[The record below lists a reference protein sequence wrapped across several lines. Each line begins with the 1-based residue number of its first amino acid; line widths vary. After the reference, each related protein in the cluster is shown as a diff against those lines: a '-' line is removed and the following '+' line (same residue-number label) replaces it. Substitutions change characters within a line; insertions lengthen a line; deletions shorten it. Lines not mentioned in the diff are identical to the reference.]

1 MAQTIKLRRSST
13 EGKVPTAAQL
23 ALGELAINTY
33 DGRIFFEK
41 NDGSATIEH
50 ILTTDSITTGSI
62 TLTGKVTTGTLTLS
76 GLSAQNS
83 EATSLMINGSGVVGT
98 RELGSNAFTSTTIG
112 TTTNALT
119 DGTGIADFS
128 FDGSGAVSIATDDS
142 AIVHDNLSGFVAN
155 EHIDHTSV
163 SITAG
168 TGLNGGGTIASTRTL
183 NVDDEYLNTSLNAA
197 TGS

>member
-1 MAQTIKLRRSST
+1 MAQTIKLRRSAT
-13 EGKVPTAAQL
+13 EGKVPTTSQL
-23 ALGELAINTY
+23 ALGEIAINTY

-98 RELGSNAFTSTTIG
+98 RELG
-112 TTTNALT
+112 
-119 DGTGIADFS
+119 
-128 FDGSGAVSIATDDS
+128 
-142 AIVHDNLSGFVAN
+142 
-155 EHIDHTSV
+155 
-163 SITAG
+163 
-168 TGLNGGGTIASTRTL
+168 
-183 NVDDEYLNTSLNAA
+183 
-197 TGS
+197 